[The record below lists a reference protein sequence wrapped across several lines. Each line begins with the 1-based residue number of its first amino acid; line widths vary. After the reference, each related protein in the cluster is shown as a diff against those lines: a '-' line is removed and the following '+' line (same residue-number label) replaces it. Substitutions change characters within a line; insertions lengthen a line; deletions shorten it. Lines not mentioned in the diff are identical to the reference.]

1 MIETRVR
8 VVSAADGMAWVAAS
22 QESSCGACQSQ
33 STCGI
38 SGLGKFLSRRRHDVS
53 IPLPTRQSNAQAGD
67 ELLVCVDEA
76 ELLRA
81 GLFAY
86 LLPAVLAVAAAAVAD
101 ASGAGGD
108 FADIAALLAAMAGFV
123 VGLVAARFLA
133 PTPRIQALTLPAA
146 HSPLDTR
153 STS

>member
-1 MIETRVR
+1 MTIETRVR
-8 VVSAADGMAWVAAS
+8 VVAAGDGIAWVAAS

-38 SGLGKFLSRRRHDVS
+38 SGLGKFLSRRRPD
-53 IPLPTRQSNAQAGD
+53 LPIRQAGAKAGD

-81 GLFAY
+81 GLYAY
-86 LLPAVLAVAAAAVAD
+86 LLPAMLAVA
-101 ASGAGGD
+101 GAGAVDATGTGGD
-108 FADIAALLAAMAGFV
+108 LADLAALLAAIAGFV
-123 VGLVAARFLA
+123 AGLVAARFLA
-133 PTPRIQALTLPAA
+133 PTPRLQARPLPAPDF
-146 HSPLDTR
+146 PLDTR

>member
-1 MIETRVR
+1 MIETRVH
-8 VVSAADGMAWVAAS
+8 VVSAADGIAWVAAS
-22 QESSCGACQSQ
+22 QESSCGACQAQ

-53 IPLPTRQSNAQAGD
+53 IPLHISQAGAKAGD

-86 LLPAVLAVAAAAVAD
+86 LLPALLAVASAALADAYGTGDVAAALAAV
-101 ASGAGGD
+101 SGFIGGLAG
-108 FADIAALLAAMAGFV
+108 ARLLAPKPQLRSRPYAST
-123 VGLVAARFLA
+123 A
-133 PTPRIQALTLPAA
+133 PAT
-146 HSPLDTR
+146 HSPIDPRRT
-153 STS
+153 T